1 MVGTDQARVDRELA
15 AGALACPG
23 CGADLRPWGHARQRV
38 LRAKGAAECLRLRPR
53 RSRCAGCGA
62 THVLLPTA
70 TLARRA
76 DLVVVIGAAL
86 VAKAAGDGHRR
97 IAARLGRPATTV
109 RDWLRRFAAHA
120 KPIRAAFSSLALAL
134 DSEADPPGPTGTA
147 LADAVE
153 AIGWAAA
160 ATVRR
165 LGVLSPWRLAAA
177 VTGGWLLAPRFPGLV
192 ANTSSP
198 FAAVG

>member
-1 MVGTDQARVDRELA
+1 MVGTDQAQVDRELA

-23 CGADLRPWGHARQRV
+23 CGTRLRPWGHARQRV
-38 LRAKGAAECLRLRPR
+38 VRAKGAAGWLRLRPR

-62 THVLLPTA
+62 THVLLPTT
-70 TLARRA
+70 TLARRV
-76 DLVVVIGAAL
+76 DLVAVIGAAL

-97 IAARLGRPATTV
+97 IAAGLGRPATTV

-120 KPIRAAFSSLALAL
+120 EPIRSAFSGLAVAL
-134 DSEADPPGPTGTA
+134 DPGADPPGPTGTA

-160 ATVRR
+160 AGVRR
-165 LGVLSPWRLAAA
+165 LGVLSPWRLMAA
-177 VTGGWLLAPRFPGLV
+177 VTGGRLLAPQFPGLV

-198 FAAVG
+198 FAAAG